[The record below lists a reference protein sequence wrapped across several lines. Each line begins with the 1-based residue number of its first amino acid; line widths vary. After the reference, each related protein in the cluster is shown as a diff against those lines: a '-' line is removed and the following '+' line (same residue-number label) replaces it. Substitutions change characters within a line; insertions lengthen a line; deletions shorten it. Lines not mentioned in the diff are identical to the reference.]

1 VSTDDVRLYGR
12 GTAIRLVRE
21 FLTRGERDGTPVS
34 RQYPVL
40 VFTGPRGS
48 GKTALVTK
56 LKQLLDRNVPCARI
70 DCEGFDGG
78 AAELLPLLAFEL
90 NRHSGRYGR
99 VPFPRLITGLIA
111 MSVELDDVAGKADR
125 PAARQRMRKA
135 LEDRKD
141 TARALQATIQEAI
154 QAGLNA
160 VGGTPPGVTDILTQ
174 VGPRLVLGWLVTIR
188 PGRRIVLGAGQDWYV
203 RQDREDDSDP
213 IDALID
219 LNLKAAGI
227 LGKDTILEAEDL
239 LWAAFLADLDDAF
252 ARWRS
257 VNWTLNCLV
266 LLDNADAPAGSAF
279 LDELVAVRRRRA
291 AAGMAP
297 APLTVVATSRGPV
310 TEQLIPRGGR
320 PTTLADASYADYERR
335 GAEGSELRW
344 GYRVALPDLAPE
356 DVGAMARELELPAG
370 TGRTTVAAAIYRY
383 THGHPG
389 CTRRLLNEVAVTH
402 NTNLAAI
409 LDSAGPGDPPLA
421 DRLLDDMLAGASEQT
436 VEDLVTFSAA
446 RNKEAAMRLSSENE
460 PWDEHASAFNASF
473 WDESRPAV
481 SQALHPVLRRLL
493 LRRLGMRGADAHPG
507 GSDWAGTHARLRKI
521 SLETG
526 DETGVLYH
534 MLALGEVEQVA
545 RRLAEAVRTLDAEKW
560 LRLLEAVT
568 AAPNNLRQPRKTA
581 REVYALT
588 KWTDPGD
595 VLVAATGRLVAAMW
609 IGADPLSE
617 PGKAELNAVM
627 RAAMAQIAPYSRDGI
642 AVLHEY
648 AEKAY
653 ADDPTW
659 NAGSPRRQG
668 MATRSVS
675 FDPPVSWRGAK
686 RSRRIKGAAAALA
699 LALAAGTA
707 TGIYLAVAG
716 PATCGPTQA
725 PFQLVWNGGECV
737 GVTDGSYVFDP
748 GNPAIATIEHDI
760 EAANASVVSGGN
772 YVTIALLT
780 PLTEPPGGTS
790 DVSLARIA
798 DELRGAYLAQ
808 QYVNTEGN
816 LPFGV
821 RLMLANEG
829 SSEQGEA
836 EAVSQLKQLT
846 AFPGRL
852 LAVAGMGISVQ
863 ATETAA
869 QALGVGGSD
878 IPMFGAVTTADPLDN
893 TTNADLVRVVPD
905 VDVQLKALLR
915 VLRQPGQPLAPA
927 RRGAAPPRVVLV
939 YDRNTQDLYTSSL
952 RKDFENAFPSGLS
965 PDTELPYVSGGP
977 ETKGVFGAIARALCP
992 SSAAQPPV
1000 VLYAGRESVLG
1011 DFVGQLQGAGNCV
1024 GKQVTV
1030 VTGSDANALSLGSTL
1045 SDAGGAQVTVVYSD
1059 IEPDHVTSGFQHIYQ
1074 QWIKTTDGMTDPWLI
1089 ATYNAMTAAWN
1100 AIHLGAVGDPQQP
1113 SQLTAGDVANALPG
1127 LYIGDSL
1134 EGATGNFSITTN
1146 GDLNS
1151 DDVPIIRLADGKKT
1165 ILDH

>member
-1 VSTDDVRLYGR
+1 M
-12 GTAIRLVRE
+12 
-21 FLTRGERDGTPVS
+21 
-34 RQYPVL
+34 

-70 DCEGFDGG
+70 DCEDFAGD

-90 NRHSGRYGR
+90 NRHSGRYGT

-111 MSVELDDVAGKADR
+111 MSVSLRKFAKKADR
-125 PAARQRMRKA
+125 PTARQLMRKA
-135 LEDRKD
+135 LEDRKN
-141 TARALQATIQEAI
+141 TAQALQATIQDAI
-154 QAGLNA
+154 EAGLEA
-160 VGGTPPGVTDILTQ
+160 VGGAPSGVAKAATDIIAQ
-174 VGPRLVLGWLVTIR
+174 VGPRLVLGWLATTRV
-188 PGRRIVLGAGQDWYV
+188 GRRIVLGAGQDWYG
-203 RQDREDDSDP
+203 RQDREDDGDP

-219 LNLKAAGI
+219 LNLKAAGL
-227 LGKDTILEAEDL
+227 LGKDAIPEAADL

-252 ARWRS
+252 ARRRA

-266 LLDNADAPAGSAF
+266 LLDNADAPAGSRF
-279 LDELVAVRRRRA
+279 LKELVAARRRRA

-297 APLTVVATSRGPV
+297 APLTVVATSRSTV
-310 TEQLIPRGGR
+310 TEQLIPRGGGL
-320 PTTLADASYADYERR
+320 TALADASYADYERR
-335 GAEGSELRW
+335 VAEDSGLRW

-370 TGRTTVAAAIYRY
+370 TGRTAVASAVYRY
-383 THGHPG
+383 THGHPDS
-389 CTRRLLNEVAVTH
+389 TRRLLNEAATTH
-402 NTNLAAI
+402 STDLAAI
-409 LDSAGPGDPPLA
+409 LDSARPGGPPLA

-436 VEDLVTFSAA
+436 VEDLVTYSAA

-460 PWDEHASAFNASF
+460 PWDEHAPAFNASF

-481 SQALHPVLRRLL
+481 SQALHPALRRLL
-493 LRRLGMRGADAHPG
+493 LRRLGMRDSGAKG
-507 GSDWAGTHARLRKI
+507 GDWAGTHARLRKI
-521 SLETG
+521 SFEAN

-545 RRLAEAVRTLDAEKW
+545 RRLAEAVRTSDAEEW
-560 LRLLEAVT
+560 LRMLGAVT
-568 AAPNNLRQPRKTA
+568 AAPNKLPLSRMTA

-588 KWTDPGD
+588 SWVDLGD

-617 PGKAELNAVM
+617 PGKAELHTVT
-627 RAAMAQIAPYSRDGI
+627 RAAMNQIAPYSRDGI

-659 NAGSPRRQG
+659 NAGSPRRPG
-668 MATRSVS
+668 TAARSVS
-675 FDPPVSWRGAK
+675 FVPPVSGHGAR
-686 RSRRIKGAAAALA
+686 RSRQLAGAAAALA
-699 LALAAGTA
+699 LAAAAGTA
-707 TGIYLAVAG
+707 TGIYLSATG
-716 PATCGPTQA
+716 PATCGTTKP

-748 GNPAIATIEHDI
+748 GDPAITTIEHDI
-760 EAANASVVSGGN
+760 EVANSNVVTGGN
-772 YVTIALLT
+772 YITIALLT
-780 PLTEPPGGTS
+780 PLTEPSSGTS
-790 DVSLARIA
+790 DVSLARMA

-808 QYVNTEGN
+808 QYVNTKGD

-821 RLMLANEG
+821 RLVLANEG

-836 EAVSQLKQLT
+836 EVVSQLKQLT

-869 QALGVGGSD
+869 QALGAGGAN

-905 VDVQLKALLR
+905 VSVQLKALLR
-915 VLRQPGQPLAPA
+915 VLGQPGRPLAPA
-927 RRGAAPPRVVLV
+927 RRGAAPPKVVLV

-952 RKDFENAFPSGLS
+952 RKDFESSFSSSLS

-977 ETKGVFGAIARALCP
+977 ETTGVFGAIARALCP
-992 SSAAQPPV
+992 SPAAQPPV

-1011 DFVGQLQGAGNCV
+1011 DFVQQLQGAGNCQ

-1030 VTGSDANALSLGSTL
+1030 VTGSDANALPLQSTL

-1059 IEPDHVTSGFQHIYQ
+1059 IEPDHVTSAFAGIYQ
-1074 QWIKTTDGMTDPWLI
+1074 QWIKTADGMTDPWLI

-1113 SQLTAGDVANALPG
+1113 GQLTAADVANALPG
-1127 LYIGDSL
+1127 LYVGDRL
-1134 EGATGNFSITTN
+1134 EGATGDFSITTN

-1151 DDVPIIRLADGKKT
+1151 DYVPVIQLANGT
-1165 ILDH
+1165 RTTLGS

>member
-1 VSTDDVRLYGR
+1 MSTDSAQLYGR
-12 GTAIRLVRE
+12 DVAIRLVRE
-21 FLTRGERDGTPVS
+21 FLARGERDGIPVS
-34 RQYPVL
+34 RQYPIV

-78 AAELLPLLAFEL
+78 ATKLLPLLAFEL
-90 NRHSGRYGR
+90 NRHSGRYGT

-111 MSVELDDVAGKADR
+111 MKVPLDDVARKADR

-141 TARALQATIQEAI
+141 TARTLQSTIQDAI
-154 QAGLNA
+154 GAGLEA
-160 VGGTPPGVTDILTQ
+160 VGGTPPGVAKAATDIIAQ
-174 VGPRLVLGWLVTIR
+174 VGPRLVLGWLATTRV
-188 PGRRIVLGAGQDWYV
+188 GRRILLGAGQGWYG
-203 RQDREDDSDP
+203 RQDREDNGDP

-219 LNLKAAGI
+219 LNLKAAGM
-227 LGKDTILEAEDL
+227 LGEEAEAEDL

-266 LLDNADAPAGSAF
+266 LLDNADAPAGSRF
-279 LDELVAVRRRRA
+279 LGELVAARRRRA
-291 AAGMAP
+291 SAGMAP
-297 APLTVVATSRGPV
+297 APLTVIATSRGPV
-310 TEQLIPRGGR
+310 TEQLVPRGGKL
-320 PTTLADASYADYERR
+320 TALSDASYADYERR
-335 GAEGSELRW
+335 VAKDSDLRW
-344 GYRVALPDLAPE
+344 GYRVMLPDLAPE
-356 DVGAMARELELPAG
+356 DVGALAREFELPAG
-370 TGRTTVAAAIYRY
+370 TSRTTVAAAVYRY

-389 CTRRLLNEVAVTH
+389 CTCRLLNEIAATH
-402 NTNLAAI
+402 NTDLAAA
-409 LDSAGPGDPPLA
+409 LDSARPDGPPLA
-421 DRLLDDMLAGASEQT
+421 DRMLRDMLAGASEQT
-436 VEDLVTFSAA
+436 VEDLVTCSAA
-446 RNKEAAMRLSSENE
+446 RNKEAAMRLSSESE
-460 PWDEHASAFNASF
+460 PWGEYAPVFNASF

-481 SQALHPVLRRLL
+481 SQALHPALRLLL
-493 LRRLGMRGADAHPG
+493 LRRLGMRGADA
-507 GSDWAGTHARLRKI
+507 GSNDWAGTHARLRKI

-545 RRLAEAVRTLDAEKW
+545 RQLAKAVRTSDAEEW

-568 AAPNNLRQPRKTA
+568 AAPNKLPQSGKTA
-581 REVYALT
+581 KEVYALT
-588 KWTDPGD
+588 RWTDPGD
-595 VLVAATGRLVAAMW
+595 VLIAATGRLVAAMW

-617 PGKAELNAVM
+617 PDKAKLHTVM
-627 RAAMAQIAPYSRDGI
+627 RAAMHQIAPYSRDGI

-653 ADDPTW
+653 ADDPAW

-675 FDPPVSWRGAK
+675 FVPPVSGRGVR
-686 RSRRIKGAAAALA
+686 RSRRLAGAAAGLA
-699 LALAAGTA
+699 LVVAAGTA

-716 PATCGPTQA
+716 PATCGSAQP

-748 GNPAIATIEHDI
+748 GDQAITATENAIKT
-760 EAANASVVSGGN
+760 ANANVVTGGN

-780 PLTEPPGGTS
+780 TLTEPSSGTS

-808 QYVNTEGN
+808 QYVNTKGD

-821 RLMLANEG
+821 RLLLANEG
-829 SSEQGEA
+829 SSEQGEG
-836 EAVSQLKQLT
+836 EVVSQLKQLT

-869 QALGVGGSD
+869 QTLGAGGSD

-893 TTNADLVRVVPD
+893 TTNQDLVRVVPD
-905 VDVQLKALLR
+905 VGVQLRALLR
-915 VLRQPGQPLAPA
+915 VLGQPGQPLAPA
-927 RRGAAPPRVVLV
+927 RRGAPPSRVVLV

-952 RKDFENAFPSGLS
+952 RKDFENAFSSSLS

-977 ETKGVFGAIARALCP
+977 ETAGVFGAIARALCP
-992 SSAAQPPV
+992 SPAAQPPV

-1011 DFVGQLQGAGNCV
+1011 DFVQQLQGAGNCQD
-1024 GKQVTV
+1024 KQVTV
-1030 VTGSDANALSLGSTL
+1030 VTGSDANALPAVSTL
-1045 SDAGGAQVTVVYSD
+1045 SDAGGARVTVVYSD
-1059 IEPDHVTSGFQHIYQ
+1059 IEPDHVTPAFAGIYQ
-1074 QWIKTTDGMTDPWLI
+1074 QWIKAAGGMNDAWLT

-1113 SQLTAGDVANALPG
+1113 DQLTAGDVANALPG
-1127 LYIGDSL
+1127 LYVGDSL
-1134 EGATGNFSITTN
+1134 EGATGIFSITTN

-1151 DDVPIIRLADGKKT
+1151 DDVPVIQLANGTKT
-1165 ILDH
+1165 PLRP